1 MPCKRDITDAKGGA
15 LLDRMETKEDS
26 TQSRYSWCQFITRL
40 AERYITDVHRLDAA
54 LDALGALYCKKH
66 FILRVQLNIQQGYL
80 AILS

>member
-1 MPCKRDITDAKGGA
+1 MLRAAPFCIECKQ
-15 LLDRMETKEDS
+15 EDS

-66 FILRVQLNIQQGYL
+66 FILRVQLNTQQGYL